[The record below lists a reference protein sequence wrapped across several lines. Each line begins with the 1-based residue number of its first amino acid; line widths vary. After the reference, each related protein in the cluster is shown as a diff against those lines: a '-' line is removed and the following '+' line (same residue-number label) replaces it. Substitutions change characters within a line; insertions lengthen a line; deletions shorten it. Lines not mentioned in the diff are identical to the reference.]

1 MDTAQHSNLV
11 REDAAIDR
19 LYDLARN
26 GDTTSPEF
34 LTLDER
40 VIDGLIRTY
49 GTQIEH
55 RQTLAS

>member
-1 MDTAQHSNLV
+1 MDNAQHSDVV

-19 LYDLARN
+19 LFDLARS
-26 GDTTSPEF
+26 GDTSSHEF
-34 LTLDER
+34 IALDER

-55 RQTLAS
+55 RHSQGF